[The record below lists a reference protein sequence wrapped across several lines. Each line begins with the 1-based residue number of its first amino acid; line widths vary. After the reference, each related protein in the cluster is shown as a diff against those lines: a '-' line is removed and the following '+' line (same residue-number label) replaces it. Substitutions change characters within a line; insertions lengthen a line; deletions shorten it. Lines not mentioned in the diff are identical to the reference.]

1 MRLSPGGIGGLVA
14 QSCPTLA
21 TPWTA
26 ALQAPL
32 SMGFSQARILEWA
45 AIPFSRGV
53 FPTQGSNPPSPALQA
68 DSLLSEPPGK
78 PRPCVSW
85 NLKPCAS
92 LRPTFAA
99 GVLSQS
105 ILCPVTMKS

>member
-32 SMGFSQARILEWA
+32 SMGFS
-45 AIPFSRGV
+45 
-53 FPTQGSNPPSPALQA
+53 TQEYWSGLSFPSPGESIKLRSYALQTEA
-68 DSLLSEPPGK
+68 LPTEPPGNK
-78 PRPCVSW
+78 VNKCY
-85 NLKPCAS
+85 NLF
-92 LRPTFAA
+92 RT
-99 GVLSQS
+99 
-105 ILCPVTMKS
+105 TMV